1 MAWLCWRRRWTE
13 QREERDRADLC
24 AQGWRRLGLWL
35 QARRTTR
42 PTPNA
47 PRQQEEAKS
56 LAHLHRQQE
65 ALRRDLPERQRAE
78 AEKLREQQEQ
88 KRQAQERAFI
98 TERARQDIRL
108 TPAQEQAVKDDP
120 QSREAYESG
129 LNLRAVEQAR
139 SGGRQ
144 QGRTNGHG
152 HGRSR
157 GRGPML

>member
-1 MAWLCWRRRWTE
+1 M
-13 QREERDRADLC
+13 
-24 AQGWRRLGLWL
+24 
-35 QARRTTR
+35 
-42 PTPNA
+42 
-47 PRQQEEAKS
+47 S
-56 LAHLHRQQE
+56 LAHLQRQQE
-65 ALRRDLPERQRAE
+65 ALCRDLPERQRAE

-88 KRQAQERAFI
+88 KRETQERALI

-144 QGRTNGHG
+144 QGRPNGHG

-157 GRGPML
+157 GRSPMP